1 LDQCTGGQG
10 GIATP
15 GESSGEVKVL
25 HVRPS
30 VPRFFNFSPHLS
42 VLSENSITEGLV
54 RWGAVP
60 VLLILLLFS
69 AIALILLVP
78 AVKGMLTR
86 PVVVPS
92 DERREQPRT
101 PSP

>member
-1 LDQCTGGQG
+1 
-10 GIATP
+10 
-15 GESSGEVKVL
+15 
-25 HVRPS
+25 
-30 VPRFFNFSPHLS
+30 
-42 VLSENSITEGLV
+42 
-54 RWGAVP
+54 
-60 VLLILLLFS
+60 LLILLLFS